1 MRLYGGAVRDF
12 TVGAVRAARS
22 VRRALARLRRRQ
34 DGATAIMMGVMATAL
49 VGFAGLAAEG
59 GSWYVI
65 KRNAQTAADTAA
77 QAGAVALLWDRAAAP
92 AAHETSTR
100 NGFTHGVSLTTVT
113 VNAPPA
119 SGPNAGNAS
128 AVEVIVQRQ
137 VPLQLASV
145 FLGGNATIAA
155 RAVATALTLDGGG
168 ACVLALGRGGGEL
181 IQDND
186 LQIGGTATVNAP
198 NCSLASNTSIRQFG
212 NSRITAFTMVAAGE
226 VAIGNPGN
234 VTLTRPA
241 ASYQPP
247 IQDPF
252 APEVPGTGVP
262 LPPSSQAC
270 TQTGFRTSPTS
281 TVPLS
286 AGVYCNGMDLRGTHN
301 LSPGVYYIQNGGLTI
316 NAQATLTCTSCTA
329 GNGVTFVFTGEP
341 AQIGGPQI
349 NGQASINLIGGTG
362 GYPGMLMYQDP
373 RRPVGSEYTLNG
385 GANIHTEGLFYFPS
399 SDLRINGN
407 FGGTNSTCK
416 AFIAESITLVG
427 TTEQTISVD
436 GCEALGLD
444 PDDALPQ
451 IRIARLVE

>member
-1 MRLYGGAVRDF
+1 VSKVVASCGPIRLNVASPTTMV
-12 TVGAVRAARS
+12 
-22 VRRALARLRRRQ
+22 
-34 DGATAIMMGVMATAL
+34 
-49 VGFAGLAAEG
+49 
-59 GSWYVI
+59 
-65 KRNAQTAADTAA
+65 TAAMT
-77 QAGAVALLWDRAAAP
+77 P
-92 AAHETSTR
+92 YS
-100 NGFTHGVSLTTVT
+100 
-113 VNAPPA
+113 
-119 SGPNAGNAS
+119 S
-128 AVEVIVQRQ
+128 AV
-137 VPLQLASV
+137 
-145 FLGGNATIAA
+145 
-155 RAVATALTLDGGG
+155 TLDGGG

-252 APEVPGTGVP
+252 APDVPGTG
-262 LPPSSQAC
+262 
-270 TQTGFRTSPTS
+270 
-281 TVPLS
+281 VPLS
-286 AGVYCNGMDLRGTHN
+286 AGVYCNGMNLRGTHN